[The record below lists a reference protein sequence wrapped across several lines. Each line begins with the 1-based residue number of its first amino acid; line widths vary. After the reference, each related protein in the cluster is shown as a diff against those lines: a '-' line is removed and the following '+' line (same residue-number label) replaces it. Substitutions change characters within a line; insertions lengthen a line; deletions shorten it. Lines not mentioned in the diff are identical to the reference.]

1 MKNKNVIKA
10 VNIGLSTMMAVS
22 PVTTVLADEVPSED
36 TVVVGEENTEKEEN
50 KDVSEI
56 LKDTV
61 ETAEEKVE
69 ATQTVVN
76 GTSNLVSDKNTT
88 MSGDAA
94 GLAEDVAALAKEVQ
108 ALKEEIKDFYDTQA
122 DADAAKAAA
131 AANLEKVVAKLEE
144 AQKKAA
150 QAATAVDTSAEGVA
164 AAGLAVVD
172 AGKAYDLAVE
182 AYNAAKA
189 ELERVMK
196 EAGLENAEVE
206 ETEAVAEA
214 VKEAEEKVAAAEE
227 AKKAAEDALESAKKD
242 FADTYEGNAELVNKI
257 LTATK
262 DFDKEDEA
270 SCNALFK
277 LLVEYGLKKDVEI
290 SELTFDGKVNE
301 TVERV
306 TYKTGAEYKVAYFT
320 FDTDKIAV
328 TNVEVSFKNESGSVL
343 TYTLNSESKPV
354 YLIDG
359 KELAS
364 NINGIT
370 GSDAEGYTVE
380 TKDVYRLTFKN
391 KGEAFFSNADF
402 EAVCKMYDEYKNAGE
417 KLDAANAEL
426 EDAKTALDK
435 VKAEINNDDLEND
448 IKELEEEIAD
458 LKAATSGLET
468 AKKNAEDVL
477 KTAES
482 DVTAKSEALADANKA
497 LEEAKANEKADIAAA
512 EKALADAYDEAILSA
527 IKADLGS
534 SYYNVTVTK
543 FNDKGL
549 YLVEATK
556 DVKNEDGEVKR
567 KQKYNYFYSV
577 SVNKE
582 KVTASKS
589 PVTNFTVKDASGKVY
604 SARQETA
611 GSTIYMIK
619 THVDTGWFDEDEETV
634 AELKD
639 GKLVIYSYKY
649 DKKTD
654 KLILDGKIIDDRTYF
669 NLDGKKFWA
678 EKAYVTEDGINVHGN
693 GIEFESDWARSV
705 ILKRTGKGTT
715 YNITEVKVDIKSSK
729 KADVKNYASLV
740 EAVDTAKNKVANLT
754 TVADNA
760 QKAYN
765 SAVATRNNANT
776 AYDNAENAYNEN
788 LSSITSKTTELE
800 TLNAD
805 KAKVDAAVS
814 VVNGKQAA
822 ADKAQDAF
830 DTVAYDLFNT
840 WGTSVVNDIENILEL
855 KQKAQDIIDKDG
867 YYSGTAYRALDEYA
881 NALIRFKSGSDFSL
895 VKKWVSTQEEMN
907 YVAFSNGKEIKY
919 FDYVLTDK
927 ASKKADIDIL
937 VKTPLYKEDVN
948 GSVIADPSSV
958 SNKTGVVERGGVLE
972 SFDIVSSTKYVLN
985 ANEANAL
992 VDEEEITTAT
1002 ELENAIVS
1010 AEEALEEATEEE
1022 AASKAELEEALEVQ
1036 EKVNTLVENLK
1047 DALERLETVEEALTV
1062 VSEDYSALVT
1072 ALEEANALKDAIDG
1086 YVEELEAV
1094 RALAEENAAH
1104 NYAVVV
1110 AIEEEVVPAAPVE
1123 VPVAPVVPEDVQ
1135 QEAPVVNQ
1143 PEAQPEAQ
1151 PEEETPATDIQEEE
1165 TPKAD
1170 GSTEIEDEETPLASG
1185 AEESTKNNTA
1195 PIVGGIF
1202 AFILALL
1209 GITAYAEKKRR
1220 EKKAEAVEKIEK

>member
-50 KDVSEI
+50 KDVSET

-61 ETAEEKVE
+61 EAAEEKVE

-88 MSGDAA
+88 MSGDEA
-94 GLAEDVAALAKEVQ
+94 GLAEDVAALKKEVQ

-122 DADAAKAAA
+122 DADAAKTAA

-189 ELERVMK
+189 ELESIMK
-196 EAGLENAEVE
+196 EAGLENTEAE
-206 ETEAVAEA
+206 ETEAVEEA
-214 VKEAEEKVAAAEE
+214 VKEAKEKVTAAEE
-227 AKKAAEDALESAKKD
+227 AKKAAEEALEAAKKD
-242 FADTYEGNAELVNKI
+242 FADAYEGNAELVNKI

-262 DFDKEDEA
+262 DFDKEDET
-270 SCNALFK
+270 SCNELFK
-277 LLVEYGLKKDVEI
+277 LLVEYGLKKDAEI

-306 TYKTGAEYKVAYFT
+306 TYKTGDEYKVAYFT
-320 FDTDKIAV
+320 FDTDSIVVK
-328 TNVEVSFKNESGSVL
+328 NVEVSFKNESGNVL
-343 TYTLNSESKPV
+343 TYTLDSEGEPV

-380 TKDVYRLTFKN
+380 TKDVYKLTFKS
-391 KGEAFFSNADF
+391 KGDVFFTNADF
-402 EAVCKMYDEYKNAGE
+402 EAVCKLYDTYKSAKEALN
-417 KLDAANAEL
+417 
-426 EDAKTALDK
+426 DAKKALDEADSALDK
-435 VKAEINNDDLEND
+435 VKEEINNADLEDD
-448 IKELEEEIAD
+448 IRNLEKEIAE

-468 AKKNAEDVL
+468 AKDNAAKVL
-477 KTAES
+477 ETAES
-482 DVTAKSEALADANKA
+482 DVTAKSEALADAKKA
-497 LEEAKANEKADIAAA
+497 LEEAKKNEKADIAAA

-534 SYYNVTVTK
+534 GYYDVKATK
-543 FNDKGL
+543 FNDKGV

-556 DVKNEDGEVKR
+556 DVVDKNGEVKR
-567 KQKYNYFYSV
+567 NQKYNYFYSV
-577 SVNKE
+577 SEKEE
-582 KVTASKS
+582 KVTVSKS
-589 PVTNFTVKDASGKVY
+589 LVTTFTVKDANGKVY
-604 SARQETA
+604 TARQETA

-649 DKKTD
+649 EKKEDSLT
-654 KLILDGKIIDDRTYF
+654 LDYKFLDDRTYF
-669 NLDGKKFWA
+669 NLDGKLIWA
-678 EKAYVTEDGINVHGN
+678 EKAYVTEDGINVHADTKYFEKN
-693 GIEFESDWARSV
+693 GKSV
-705 ILKRTGKGTT
+705 ILKRTGKGTS
-715 YNITEVKVDIKSSK
+715 YNITEINVAADSSK
-729 KADVKNYASLV
+729 TVAVENYDSLV
-740 EAVDTAKNKVANLT
+740 AAIATAKNKVTNLT
-754 TVADNA
+754 TVAGNA
-760 QKAYN
+760 Q
-765 SAVATRNNANT
+765 T
-776 AYDNAENAYNEN
+776 AYDSAVTTRDNAKAAYKNAEDAYNTN
-788 LSSITSKTTELE
+788 LSSITSKTTELDE
-800 TLNAD
+800 LKAD
-805 KAKVDAAVS
+805 KSKVDAAVS
-814 VVNGKQAA
+814 VVNEKQAA
-822 ADKAQDAF
+822 ADKAQEAF

-937 VKTPLYKEDVN
+937 VKTPIYKEDVN

-1143 PEAQPEAQ
+1143 PEAQPEG
-1151 PEEETPATDIQEEE
+1151 ETPATDIQEEE

>member
-36 TVVVGEENTEKEEN
+36 TVVVGEVNTEKEEN
-50 KDVSEI
+50 KDVSET

-61 ETAEEKVE
+61 EAAEEKVE
-69 ATQTVVN
+69 ATQTVVT

-88 MSGDAA
+88 MSGDEA
-94 GLAEDVAALAKEVQ
+94 GLAEDVAALKKEVQ

-122 DADAAKAAA
+122 DADAAKTAA

-189 ELERVMK
+189 ELESIMK
-196 EAGLENAEVE
+196 EAGLENTEAE
-206 ETEAVAEA
+206 ETEAVEEA
-214 VKEAEEKVAAAEE
+214 VKEAKEKVTAAEE
-227 AKKAAEDALESAKKD
+227 AKKAAEEALEAAKKD
-242 FADTYEGNAELVNKI
+242 FADAYEGNAELVNKI

-262 DFDKEDEA
+262 DFDKEDET
-270 SCNALFK
+270 SCNELFK
-277 LLVEYGLKKDVEI
+277 LLVEYGLKKDAEI

-306 TYKTGAEYKVAYFT
+306 TYKTGDEYKVAYFT
-320 FDTDKIAV
+320 FDTDSIVVK
-328 TNVEVSFKNESGSVL
+328 NVEVSFKNESGNVL
-343 TYTLNSESKPV
+343 TYTLDSEGEPV

-380 TKDVYRLTFKN
+380 TKDVYKLTFKS
-391 KGEAFFSNADF
+391 KGDVFFTNADF
-402 EAVCKMYDEYKNAGE
+402 EAVCKLYDTYKS
-417 KLDAANAEL
+417 
-426 EDAKTALDK
+426 AKEALDEADSALAK
-435 VKAEINNDDLEND
+435 VKEEINNADLEDD
-448 IKELEEEIAD
+448 IKNLEKEIAE

-468 AKKNAEDVL
+468 AKDNAAKVL
-477 KTAES
+477 ETAES
-482 DVTAKSEALADANKA
+482 DVTAKSEALADAKKA
-497 LEEAKANEKADIAAA
+497 LEEAKKNENADIAAT

-534 SYYNVTVTK
+534 GYYDVRATK
-543 FNDKGL
+543 FNDKGV

-556 DVKNEDGEVKR
+556 DVVGENNKVTR
-567 KQKYNYFYSV
+567 NQKYNYFYSV
-577 SVNKE
+577 SEKEE
-582 KVTASKS
+582 KVTVSKS
-589 PVTNFTVKDASGKVY
+589 PVTNFTVKDANGKVY
-604 SARQETA
+604 AARQETA

-639 GKLVIYSYKY
+639 GNLVIYSYKY
-649 DKKTD
+649 KKKTD
-654 KLILDGKIIDDRTYF
+654 KLILDGKILDDRTYF

-678 EKAYVTEDGINVHGN
+678 EKAYVTEDGINVHDDTKY
-693 GIEFESDWARSV
+693 FEEKNAKSV
-705 ILKRTGKGTT
+705 ILERTGKGTS
-715 YNITEVKVDIKSSK
+715 YNITEINVAADSSK
-729 KADVKNYASLV
+729 TVAVENYDSLV

-760 QKAYN
+760 QKAYD
-765 SAVATRNNANT
+765 SSVKTR
-776 AYDNAENAYNEN
+776 DNAKAAYNAAETAYNEN
-788 LSSITSKTTELE
+788 LTSVANKTTELE
-800 TLNAD
+800 NLNAD
-805 KAKVDAAVS
+805 KAKVDVAES
-814 VVNGKQAA
+814 EVNK
-822 ADKAQDAF
+822 KQDAF
-830 DTVAYDLFNT
+830 DTVAKELFNT
-840 WGTSVVNDIENILEL
+840 WGISVVNDIEKILEL

-867 YYSGTAYRALDEYA
+867 YYSGAAYRALDEYA
-881 NALIRFKSGSDFSL
+881 NALIEFKVGNDFK
-895 VKKWVSTQEEMN
+895 VVNKWVSSQEEMN
-907 YVAFSNGKEIKY
+907 YVAFSNGEEIKY

-927 ASKKADIDIL
+927 ASKMADIDIL
-937 VKTPLYKEDVN
+937 VKTPFYKEAVN
-948 GSVIADPSSV
+948 GNEIVDPSSV
-958 SNKTGVVERGGVLE
+958 NDKTNVVEQNGVIK

-985 ANEANAL
+985 ANAANAL

-1002 ELENAIVS
+1002 ELENAIAD
-1010 AEEALEEATEEE
+1010 AEKALEDATEAE

-1036 EKVNTLVENLK
+1036 EKVNALVENLK

-1094 RALAEENAAH
+1094 RTLAEENAAH

-1123 VPVAPVVPEDVQ
+1123 VPVAPVNPEEVQ

-1143 PEAQPEAQ
+1143 PEEQ

-1170 GSTEIEDEETPLASG
+1170 GNKEIEDEETPLASG
-1185 AEESTKNNTA
+1185 AEESAKNNTA

-1220 EKKAEAVEKIEK
+1220 EKKAEAVEKTEQ